1 MENVNVYRMGDGSFL
16 CRDCLTNYL
25 LECGEPNNITGGQ
38 QTDENNIPVYGW
50 TKGQCSDCN

>member
-1 MENVNVYRMGDGSFL
+1 MENKTVYRMGDGSFL
-16 CRDCLTNYL
+16 CKDCLTNL
-25 LECGEPNNITGGQ
+25 LKECGEPNNITGGQ